1 MEEKNLKILN
11 QIHKATK
18 MGMDSISFVSEKIDD
33 NELKDNLS
41 FQYTQYGQVM
51 DRVNKLYENYGEIP
65 EDKNIMD
72 KVMGWTGVQMNT
84 IADKTPSHI
93 AEIMIQG
100 TTMGIIEGRKLI
112 NNETC
117 QINKGVKD
125 LLNNFV
131 TFQENNVEQL
141 KKFL

>member
-1 MEEKNLKILN
+1 
-11 QIHKATK
+11 
-18 MGMDSISFVSEKIDD
+18 
-33 NELKDNLS
+33 
-41 FQYTQYGQVM
+41 M

-72 KVMGWTGVQMNT
+72 TVMGWTGVQMNT
-84 IADKTPSHI
+84 ITDKTPSHI

-117 QINKGVKD
+117 QVNKDVKD

>member
-18 MGMDSISFVSEKIDD
+18 MGMDSISFVSEKLDD
-33 NELKDNLS
+33 NKLKDNLS

-72 KVMGWTGVQMNT
+72 TVMGWTGVQMNT
-84 IADKTPSHI
+84 ITDKTPSHI

-100 TTMGIIEGRKLI
+100 TTMGIRRKKI
-112 NNETC
+112 N
-117 QINKGVKD
+117 
-125 LLNNFV
+125 
-131 TFQENNVEQL
+131 
-141 KKFL
+141 

>member
-1 MEEKNLKILN
+1 MEENNLKILKE
-11 QIHKATK
+11 IHKATK
-18 MGMDSISFVSEKIDD
+18 MGMDSISFVAEKLDD
-33 NELKDNLS
+33 NKLKDNLS

-65 EDKNIMD
+65 EDKNVMNTI
-72 KVMGWTGVQMNT
+72 MGWTGVQMNT
-84 IADKTPSHI
+84 LSDKSPSHI
-93 AEIMIQG
+93 AEMMIEG
-100 TTMGIIEGRKLI
+100 TTMGIIEGKKLM
-112 NNETC
+112 NNEAT
-117 QINKGVKD
+117 QASKDVRD